1 VYVFKLIIRNAFRH
15 RLRTL
20 LTMLGIVIAVLAF
33 GLLQTVVDAWYAGAN
48 AASSTRLVTRNAIS
62 LVFSLP
68 MTYED
73 KIRQVASVKTVSR
86 ANWFGGVYIDKRNFF
101 PQFAVDGRPY
111 LELYPEYRIP
121 PEQVKAFLLDRNG
134 CVVGRKLA
142 QTYGW
147 KLGDVVPLRG
157 TIYPGSWEFVVRAIY
172 RGVDGG
178 TDESQLFFH
187 WDYLNESLK
196 RTTPRRANQVGIFLV
211 GISNPDAAAQ
221 VSRAIDAMFKNSLA
235 ETLTETEKAFQL
247 GFISMT
253 EAIVVAIRIVSFV
266 IIVIIMA
273 VMANTMAM
281 AARERMSEYATL
293 KALGFHPRFLSGLIF
308 GESMFIAL
316 AAGGLGIVATFPL
329 VRAFGNVMAKLF
341 PVFQISTE
349 TLAMQL
355 AAAAVVGAVA
365 AAVPG
370 WRAARVGIAQG
381 LRAIG

>member
-1 VYVFKLIIRNAFRH
+1 MYVLKLIIRNAFRH

-68 MTYED
+68 MTYEER
-73 KIRQVASVKTVSR
+73 IHQVGGVKTVSR
-86 ANWFGGVYIDKRNFF
+86 ANWFGGVYVDKRNFF

-121 PEQVKAFLLDRNG
+121 PEQVKAFLLDRKG

-147 KLGDVVPLRG
+147 KLGDAVPLRG

-172 RGVDGG
+172 RGADAG
-178 TDESQLFFH
+178 TDESQFFFH
-187 WDYLNESLK
+187 WDYLNENLK
-196 RTTPRRANQVGIFLV
+196 RTAPRRANQVGIFLV
-211 GISNPDAAAQ
+211 GISDPDAAAQ
-221 VSRAIDAMFKNSLA
+221 ISRIIDAMFKNSLA

-281 AARERMSEYATL
+281 TARERGAEYATL
-293 KALGFHPRFLSGLIF
+293 KALGFGGAFVSLLIF
-308 GESMFIAL
+308 GESLAIAL
-316 AAGGLGIVATFPL
+316 TGGVAGAALTFPVANGFREAL
-329 VRAFGNVMAKLF
+329 GQFF
-341 PVFQISTE
+341 PIFYVSNETVALQIG
-349 TLAMQL
+349 
-355 AAAAVVGAVA
+355 AALVVGAVA
-365 AAVPG
+365 AVFPA
-370 WRAARVGIAQG
+370 WRASRQSVVDG

>member
-1 VYVFKLIIRNAFRH
+1 MYVLKLIIRNAFRH

-73 KIRQVASVKTVSR
+73 RIRQVAGVKAASR

-121 PEQVKAFLLDRNG
+121 PEQVKAFLLDRKG

-147 KLGDVVPLRG
+147 KLGDALPLRG
-157 TIYPGSWEFVVRAIY
+157 TIYPGNWEFVVRAIY
-172 RGVDGG
+172 HGVDAG

-196 RTTPRRANQVGIFLV
+196 RAAPRRANQVGIFLV
-211 GISNPDAAAQ
+211 GISDPDAAAQ
-221 VSRAIDAMFKNSLA
+221 ISRAIDATFKNSLA

-281 AARERMSEYATL
+281 AARERLSEYATL
-293 KALGFHPRFLSGLIF
+293 KALGFRSRFLGGLIF

-316 AAGGLGIVATFPL
+316 AAGGLGILASFPL
-329 VRAFGNVMAKLF
+329 VRTFGNVMAKLF

-349 TLAMQL
+349 TLAMQV

-365 AAVPG
+365 AAVPS
-370 WRAARVGIAQG
+370 WRAARVGIAEG